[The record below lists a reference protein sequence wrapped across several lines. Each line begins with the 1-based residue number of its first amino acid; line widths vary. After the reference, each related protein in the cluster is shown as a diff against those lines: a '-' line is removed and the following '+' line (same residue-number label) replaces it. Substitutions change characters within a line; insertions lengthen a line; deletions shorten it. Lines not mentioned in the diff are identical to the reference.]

1 MRYNIALTI
10 KRSSVSYTFALGVY
24 APHWKGPQRLIL
36 TVDQDVVRDV
46 GYTDG
51 YNARGCAERLARMP
65 LDSAV
70 QLVARISSVA
80 SHAHTFAFCSA
91 LEAMWGVAVPA
102 RAQCLRCALAEL
114 ERLTLHLSTLAELT
128 AALGAQPRSTQISE
142 CYRTA
147 RRATHALSGR
157 AIMPDLCVPGGVRRD
172 VPDEQRKQA
181 LVLLE
186 GLQRQFFPLV
196 DQLVDQPTLLART
209 VNLGILSREVAERFQ
224 LRGPVARAAGIGMDL
239 RRDTPYAAYPQL
251 EVRSVTQDGGDT
263 HARLVVL
270 LLEALESIRLTSLA
284 LQIMPDGEIRTLPPR
299 DIPATQTSA
308 AVESPRGALR
318 YTVQGDGQ
326 RLSSVTIAAPRTL
339 DRLLAR
345 TLLTGLHLDNV
356 IPVLISVQADAADAE
371 G

>member
-1 MRYNIALTI
+1 MRYNVALTI
-10 KRSSVSYTFALGVY
+10 KRRSVSYTFALGVY

-51 YNARGCAERLARMP
+51 YNARGCAERLVRMP

-80 SHAHTFAFCSA
+80 SHAHTLAFCSA

-102 RAQCLRCALAEL
+102 RAHCLRCALAEL

-128 AALGAQPRSTQISE
+128 AALGAQPRSIQISE

-157 AIMPDLCVPGGVRRD
+157 AILPDMCVPGGVRRD

-196 DQLVDQPTLLART
+196 DQLIDQPTLLART
-209 VNLGILSREVAERFQ
+209 VNLAS
-224 LRGPVARAAGIGMDL
+224 
-239 RRDTPYAAYPQL
+239 
-251 EVRSVTQDGGDT
+251 
-263 HARLVVL
+263 
-270 LLEALESIRLTSLA
+270 
-284 LQIMPDGEIRTLPPR
+284 
-299 DIPATQTSA
+299 SA
-308 AVESPRGALR
+308 AKLPNAFSYAGRWPGPQVSAQICAAIRPMPP
-318 YTVQGDGQ
+318 TP
-326 RLSSVTIAAPRTL
+326 SSKFAA
-339 DRLLAR
+339 
-345 TLLTGLHLDNV
+345 
-356 IPVLISVQADAADAE
+356 
-371 G
+371 